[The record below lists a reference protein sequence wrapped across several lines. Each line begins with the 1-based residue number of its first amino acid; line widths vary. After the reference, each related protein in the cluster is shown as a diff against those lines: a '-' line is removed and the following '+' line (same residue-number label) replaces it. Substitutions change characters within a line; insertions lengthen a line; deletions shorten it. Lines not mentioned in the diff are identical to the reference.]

1 MIPSNHSF
9 GILPMESNLID
20 NGEEEVFLQ
29 QFEMLKQQKVVFP
42 AESERLYVK
51 LLWRKVQLLPV
62 DNMVENG

>member
-1 MIPSNHSF
+1 
-9 GILPMESNLID
+9 MESNLID

-29 QFEMLKQQKVVFP
+29 QFEMLKQQKGVFP